1 MKFLNDPTEYP
12 AHLIGADDPTDL
24 AVIKVDGK
32 TNFTPLKIGNSDA
45 VQVGDWALA
54 IGSPLTFENTVTAG
68 IISAKERL
76 LPGEAGESASKHQ
89 FQHFLQTDAAINPG
103 NSGGPLLDMR
113 GEVIGINTAIASRSG
128 GYQGIGF
135 ALPINM
141 GANVYNQ
148 IIKFGKV
155 TRGSIGIQF
164 TQSDSKEGRDLL
176 KANGVSEGVF
186 VQSVVP
192 GGPSDKAGMQAGDI
206 ILSINGK
213 TLHTGDDLVD
223 TVTATP
229 IGQALNMVV
238 LREGKRDNLKVVV
251 GDLAQL
257 FPDDFGGGTKPE
269 VAKGEA
275 TQVDF
280 GMEIQPLTESQRQT
294 RGIKAEGGVLISSV
308 EPSSF
313 AYDTGL
319 VQGDVLLS
327 INRKP
332 VNSVADVQRIR
343 GTLKPG
349 DAVEFRVL
357 RATGQGRNVEWKPTF
372 VAGTLP
378 AR

>member
-1 MKFLNDPTEYP
+1 M
-12 AHLIGADDPTDL
+12 
-24 AVIKVDGK
+24 
-32 TNFTPLKIGNSDA
+32 
-45 VQVGDWALA
+45 A
-54 IGSPLTFENTVTAG
+54 IGSPLGFDSTVTAG
-68 IISAKERL
+68 IISAKERT
-76 LPGEAGESASKHQ
+76 LPGDAGESASKHQ

-148 IIKFGKV
+148 IIKNGKV

-164 TQSDSKEGRDLL
+164 TQSDSDQGRNLL
-176 KANGVSEGVF
+176 KANGVTDGVF

-192 GGPSDKAGMQAGDI
+192 GGPSDKGGLKAGDI

-213 TLHTGDDLVD
+213 TLHTGDDLVE

-229 IGQALNMVV
+229 VGQAISMVV
-238 LREGKRDNLKVVV
+238 QHEPGKRETLKVVV

-257 FPDDFGGGTKPE
+257 FPDDFGGGAKPE
-269 VAKGEA
+269 AVKNEPGE
-275 TQVDF
+275 QVF
-280 GMEIQPLTESQRQT
+280 GMEIQPLTSTQRQS
-294 RGIKAEGGVLISSV
+294 RGIKEESGVLVSSV

-319 VQGDVLLS
+319 AADDVIVS
-327 INRKP
+327 INNKP
-332 VNSVADVQRIR
+332 VNSVADVQRI
-343 GTLKPG
+343 GAALKPG
-349 DAVEFRVL
+349 DAVQFRVL
-357 RATGQGRNVEWKPTF
+357 RATGQGRLVDWKSVF
-372 VAGTLP
+372 LAGTLP
-378 AR
+378 PR